1 MAMKR
6 REFIGLVG
14 GAAAWPLAA
23 QGQQAATRVI
33 GVLALESLPRTRA
46 FLAPAQRRLAEMG
59 YVEGQNLAFEYR
71 AADNQEDRLAA
82 LVGDLVQRRVSVIVA
97 PAGPSIVAAKAATT
111 SIPIIFFTG
120 FDPVSSGFVASLN
133 RPGGNATGISVLH
146 TEVVAKRL
154 ELLRELVPRAKSVA
168 YLRSSTVGQLITFAF
183 SPSSTSRRQ
192 LSNIASAKRPK
203 SGRPGPQ

>member
-1 MAMKR
+1 
-6 REFIGLVG
+6 
-14 GAAAWPLAA
+14 
-23 QGQQAATRVI
+23 
-33 GVLALESLPRTRA
+33 
-46 FLAPAQRRLAEMG
+46 MG
-59 YVEGQNLAFEYR
+59 FVEGQNLAFEYR
-71 AADNQEDRLAA
+71 AADNQEDRLAE

-97 PAGPSIVAAKAATT
+97 PAGPSFVAAKAATT